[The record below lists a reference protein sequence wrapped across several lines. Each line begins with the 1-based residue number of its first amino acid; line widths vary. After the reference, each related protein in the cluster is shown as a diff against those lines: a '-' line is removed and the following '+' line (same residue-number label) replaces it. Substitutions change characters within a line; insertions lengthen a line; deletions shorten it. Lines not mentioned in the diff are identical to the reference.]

1 MKQLI
6 KFGIVGVFN
15 TLITFA
21 VYNILARGFG
31 ISIHVAN
38 AIGYIAG
45 VVNSYI
51 FNKNWVF
58 GAKGQKDINL
68 ILKFAVVN
76 VISYV
81 FNAGILVVASNFI
94 LNKTLVQIPGTI
106 VGMGVNFV
114 LNKVWTFEKK

>member
-31 ISIHVAN
+31 ISIHIAN

>member
-38 AIGYIAG
+38 AIGYTAG